1 MRKTFFLYV
10 LIIFILSRLG
20 LFVIA
25 QLKSTILPAV
35 AANALVQEASR
46 LLRRNSNH
54 ERNDSREVI
63 LSSKFQSD
71 YPPIQLIQPQEHSK
85 HLSSRIIRHSSINND
100 TCTASCCSKYSCHS
114 AYQSEVPTCPICE
127 ECVTG
132 NPLAFLPHA
141 VQYVFMIILL
151 SFSGMF
157 AGLTLGFLSLD
168 KTGLEVLMESDD
180 VHTAQYATKIYPIRL
195 KGNLLLCTLLLGN
208 TAANSLGSILI
219 ADLFGGLV
227 GAIVSTIVILI
238 FGEITPQAVCSR
250 YALYIGSHAV
260 PIVKVIICI
269 FYPVA
274 KPLAL
279 TLDYALGDE
288 LATTYSSKEFIKL
301 LQIHVE
307 QNMLDHDTANTM
319 TGALN
324 YKNLPVRDV
333 MTPLNNVFM
342 LRTDDKLNFE
352 TIAKIF
358 KAGYSRIPVYE
369 ISPNNVVGLL
379 FVKDLIFI
387 DPEDDTPVSDFI
399 EIFGRGVHVVWPDDK
414 LGDVLVEL
422 KRGRSHMALVRD
434 VNHNDNNADPYYEI
448 QGIITLEDIIE
459 EILGMTTF
467 VFFFFLLIYTTS
479 YSPTT

>member
-1 MRKTFFLYV
+1 MKKTLFVYV
-10 LIIFILSRLG
+10 LTIFLLTLLG
-20 LFVIA
+20 IFGIA
-25 QLKSTILPAV
+25 QLKSSTLSTNV
-35 AANALVQEASR
+35 FVQEATR
-46 LLRRNSNH
+46 FLRRNTENDNSNG
-54 ERNDSREVI
+54 SREVTFT
-63 LSSKFQSD
+63 SKFQSD
-71 YPPIQLIQPQEHSK
+71 YPPISLVQPQAHSK
-85 HLSSRIIRHSSINND
+85 HLTTRIIRHSYINND
-100 TCTASCCSKYSCHS
+100 TCTESCCSKYSCHNH
-114 AYQSEVPTCPICE
+114 YQEVVPSCPICE

-132 NPLAFLPHA
+132 NPLAFLPEA
-141 VQYVFMIILL
+141 IQYIFMIVLL

-260 PIVKVIICI
+260 PIVKVIIVL
-269 FYPVA
+269 FYPIA

-324 YKNLPVRDV
+324 YKNLPVRNA

-342 LRTDDKLNFE
+342 VKTDDKLNFE

-369 ISPNNVVGLL
+369 VSPNNVVGLL

-387 DPEDDTPVSDFI
+387 DPEEETRVSDFI

-434 VNHNDNNADPYYEI
+434 VNQSDNNSDPFYEI

-459 EILGMTTF
+459 EILGTMTGIY
-467 VFFFFLLIYTTS
+467 FFYFCHMYFI
-479 YSPTT
+479 